1 MEMGSYDFD
10 LVIIGAGPG
19 GYVAAIR
26 ATQLGLKA
34 CVIEKDKP
42 GGTCLNIG
50 CIPSKALIHL
60 AEVFR
65 SAAELE
71 GMGVKVDRS
80 AFDYVQV
87 FKKSR
92 KAADTLSRGVAFLL
106 KKNKIEYFQAA
117 AALKGPNEVTLSD
130 GKTVSGKSIIVAT
143 GSRPRVIPGFEFDGR
158 QVLSSDHALMLE
170 KLPKSVI
177 ILGGGFIGVEFAHI
191 MNGFGVQ
198 VTVVELLDR
207 IVPLEDAECSDVL
220 ARAFKKRGIA
230 IHAGT
235 KALSMDKK
243 PGSVAVK
250 VQPREGEAAL
260 IEAEQLLVVVG
271 RAPVTDGIGL
281 EKVGIT
287 LEKGFIPVGDYYRTK
302 VPSIFAIGD
311 VVATP
316 QLAHVAFKEGEIVA
330 EHLAGKN
337 PEPRVDLHAIPS
349 AVYCEPQIASFG
361 YKEWQAQQ
369 EGIPYKKASFPY
381 RGAGKSVAVEKTEGM
396 VKVLYSPETH
406 EILGASVAGADATE
420 LIHEILLAK
429 TSELLPEDIAGM
441 IHAHPTLSEA
451 VMEAMRAVEGWAI
464 HV

>member
-1 MEMGSYDFD
+1 
-10 LVIIGAGPG
+10 
-19 GYVAAIR
+19 
-26 ATQLGLKA
+26 
-34 CVIEKDKP
+34 
-42 GGTCLNIG
+42 
-50 CIPSKALIHL
+50 
-60 AEVFR
+60 
-65 SAAELE
+65 
-71 GMGVKVDRS
+71 
-80 AFDYVQV
+80 
-87 FKKSR
+87 
-92 KAADTLSRGVAFLL
+92 
-106 KKNKIEYFQAA
+106 
-117 AALKGPNEVTLSD
+117 
-130 GKTVSGKSIIVAT
+130 
-143 GSRPRVIPGFEFDGR
+143 
-158 QVLSSDHALMLE
+158 
-170 KLPKSVI
+170 
-177 ILGGGFIGVEFAHI
+177 
-191 MNGFGVQ
+191 
-198 VTVVELLDR
+198 
-207 IVPLEDAECSDVL
+207 
-220 ARAFKKRGIA
+220 
-230 IHAGT
+230 
-235 KALSMDKK
+235 MDKK
-243 PGSVAVK
+243 SGSVAVK

-330 EHLAGKN
+330 KHLAGKN

-381 RGAGKSVAVEKTEGM
+381 RGAGKSVAVEKTDGM